1 MKYPILLKENIMLKE
16 HDAKHLLEILKE
28 ADYSKNFRVLDSQ
41 LSLLFYQSKGV
52 DSYQLEDSFYED
64 LLEKGILMQEK
75 GMVYAS
81 VRVVFFEGNFFMVD
95 SPHIAS
101 TGGISRYH
109 SNKDGMY
116 GFVGDDGLMLINYVI
131 RGMKAD
137 RYQNG
142 LDIGTGSGLIG
153 ISLLPWI
160 DSIVGVD
167 IMEPAITWAQLN
179 KKINHVDRYF
189 PRVGSLYEPV
199 QENGPF
205 DFIVSNPSFSFSPPD
220 FIKKYKVQEHE
231 ISKDYG
237 LEQVFKIIDG
247 FSEHLTSNGRA
258 VICTLAPIIYG
269 EDYLINK
276 IKEKYSNCRYSVKI
290 HYNLIHKI
298 PIEYEKYYRSCGI
311 ERLNFVFITI
321 VNGQDF
327 LIKKSYSNLY
337 FLSLFR
343 WRFKVPLKLKHWLMK
358 YLS

>member
-1 MKYPILLKENIMLKE
+1 MKYSISLKENIMLKE
-16 HDAKHLLEILKE
+16 HDAERLLEILKE

-52 DSYQLEDSFYED
+52 DSSQLEDSFYED

-101 TGGISRYH
+101 TGGISHYH

-220 FIKKYKVQEHE
+220 FITKYKVQEHE

-276 IKEKYSNCRYSVKI
+276 IKKKYSDCRYSVKI

-298 PIEYEKYYRSCGI
+298 PVEYEKYYRSCGI
-311 ERLNFVFITI
+311 GRLNFVFITI

-343 WRFKVPLKLKHWLMK
+343 WRFKVPLKLKRWLMK

>member
-1 MKYPILLKENIMLKE
+1 MLKE
-16 HDAKHLLEILKE
+16 HDAERLLEILKE

-52 DSYQLEDSFYED
+52 DSSQLEDSFYED

-101 TGGISRYH
+101 TGGISHYH

-160 DSIVGVD
+160 DSIIGVD

-220 FIKKYKVQEHE
+220 FITKYKVQEHE

-276 IKEKYSNCRYSVKI
+276 IKKKYSDCRYSVKI

-298 PIEYEKYYRSCGI
+298 PVEYEKYYRSCGI
-311 ERLNFVFITI
+311 GRLNFVFITI

-343 WRFKVPLKLKHWLMK
+343 WRFKVPLKLKRWLMK

>member
-1 MKYPILLKENIMLKE
+1 MLKE
-16 HDAKHLLEILKE
+16 HDAERLLEILKE

-52 DSYQLEDSFYED
+52 DSSQLEDSFYED

-101 TGGISRYH
+101 TGGISHYH

-160 DSIVGVD
+160 DSIIGVD

-220 FIKKYKVQEHE
+220 FITKYKVQEHE

-276 IKEKYSNCRYSVKI
+276 IKKKYSDCRYSVKI

-298 PIEYEKYYRSCGI
+298 PVEYEKYYRSCGI
-311 ERLNFVFITI
+311 GRLNFVFITI
-321 VNGQDF
+321 INGQDF
-327 LIKKSYSNLY
+327 LIKRSYSKLY
-337 FLSLFR
+337 FFSLFR
-343 WRFKVPLKLKHWLMK
+343 WRSKVPLKLKRWLMK

>member
-1 MKYPILLKENIMLKE
+1 MLKE
-16 HDAKHLLEILKE
+16 QDAKRLLEILKE
-28 ADYSKNFRVLDSQ
+28 ADYSSNFTVWDSP

-52 DSYQLEDSFYED
+52 DSSKLEDSFYKY
-64 LLEKGILMQEK
+64 LLDKGILMQEK
-75 GMVYAS
+75 GMIYAS
-81 VRVVFFEGNFFMVD
+81 VRVVCFGGNFFMVD

-101 TGGISRYH
+101 TGGISHFH
-109 SNKDGMY
+109 SNKEGMY
-116 GFVGDDGLMLINYVI
+116 GFVGDDGLMLLNYVI

-137 RYQNG
+137 RYQKG

-153 ISLLPWI
+153 ISLLPWF

-189 PRVGSLYEPV
+189 PCVGSHYEPV
-199 QENGPF
+199 QGNGPF
-205 DFIVSNPSFSFSPPD
+205 DFIVSNPSFSFFPPD
-220 FIKKYKVQEHE
+220 FIRKYQVQEHE

-247 FSEHLTSNGRA
+247 FSEHLASNGRA
-258 VICTLAPIIYG
+258 VICTLAPIIHG
-269 EDYLINK
+269 QDYLIDK
-276 IKEKYSNCRYSVKI
+276 IKEKYSNCRYSFKI
-290 HYNLIHKI
+290 HYNLTHKI
-298 PIEYEKYYRSCGI
+298 PIEYEKFYRSCGI
-311 ERLNFVFITI
+311 GRLNFVFITI

-327 LIKKSYSNLY
+327 LIKRTYSNLY

-343 WRFKVPLKLKHWLMK
+343 WRPKVPLKLKRWLMK